1 MQQMQ
6 RDDQLFTLGDGRM
19 YDGYDNWPLDS
30 NTKYRLMMRA
40 FTRDDIARNS
50 DHPVN
55 FFKI

>member
-1 MQQMQ
+1 
-6 RDDQLFTLGDGRM
+6 M

-40 FTRDDIARNS
+40 FAREDISRNP

-55 FFKI
+55 FFYSGKILTKNF